1 MVWKIAAGGQ
11 DNRSVIVPSGQSGGI
26 YGNAGGNLIS
36 VLVMQPDNTF
46 IVHSAKAGRLQGIF
60 GPYASKPEVTRAI
73 AQAIGG
79 NCRFGI

>member
-1 MVWKIAAGGQ
+1 MADA
-11 DNRSVIVPSGQSGGI
+11 VITPSGPKQWTI
-26 YGNAGGNLIS
+26 YEKPGEKLIG

-46 IVHSAKAGRLQGIF
+46 IVHSLDADFLQGVF
-60 GPYASKPEVTRAI
+60 GPYASKPEVTVAI

>member
-1 MVWKIAAGGQ
+1 MADA
-11 DNRSVIVPSGQSGGI
+11 VITPSGPNQWTI
-26 YGNAGGNLIS
+26 YEKPGEKPIG

-46 IVHSAKAGRLQGIF
+46 IVQSLEADVLQGVF
-60 GPYASKPEVTRAI
+60 GPYASKPEVSLAI

>member
-1 MVWKIAAGGQ
+1 MADA
-11 DNRSVIVPSGQSGGI
+11 VITPSGPKQWTI
-26 YGNAGGNLIS
+26 YEKPGEKLIG

-46 IVHSAKAGRLQGIF
+46 IVHPLDADFLQGVF
-60 GPYASKPEVTRAI
+60 GPYASKPEVIVAI